1 MDIIFTLDK
10 FMKLLLKKYLIKYE
24 DIKDEI
30 TVDVRTKE
38 QYSENNVFKYNIPI
52 MTKEEHD
59 FLHRHLF
66 WAEVIVIYGMI
77 KNIKEITKDLIR
89 VSHNKTKALI
99 IGCSKGRLRSPTMW
113 AYAKLIGIN
122 AKVLENGIL
131 GIKKY

>member
-1 MDIIFTLDK
+1 
-10 FMKLLLKKYLIKYE
+10 MKLLLKKYLIKYE

>member
-24 DIKDEI
+24 DIKDEV

-38 QYSENNVFKYNIPI
+38 QYLANNVFKYNIPI

-77 KNIKEITKDLIR
+77 NNIKEITKDLIK
-89 VSHNKTKALI
+89 VSHNKTKTLI

-113 AYAKLIGIN
+113 AYAKLLGIN